1 MPDRVYITTRLYGR
15 KLTWSTWMEKIIKST
30 TIEDLEHRVQG
41 PRESTR
47 RWVWMWQDLWMEV
60 SSIRTDTAIHC
71 FKTTCRYEPQ
81 SKKPV

>member
-41 PRESTR
+41 PRESTH
-47 RWVWMWQDLWMEV
+47 RWVWMWQVLWIEV